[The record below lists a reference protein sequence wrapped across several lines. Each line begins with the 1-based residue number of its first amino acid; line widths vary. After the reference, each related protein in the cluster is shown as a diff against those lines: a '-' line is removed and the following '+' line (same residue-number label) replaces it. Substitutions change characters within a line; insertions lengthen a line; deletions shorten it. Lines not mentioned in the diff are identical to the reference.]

1 MKKDVFPATMSTWI
15 GDQLRAGDE
24 GRSQVNH
31 HIMAV
36 YYTPIR
42 TYFLGT
48 GDRWLG
54 EPDEIVQGFFA
65 DRLDRDRFFADWQR
79 SGMPLRRWLVNA
91 FCFYLKEMRRRRW
104 RDGRAG
110 ALVEDPVTFSGDPE
124 AAVDRAFVVSVVQR
138 ALEATADQCISDGL
152 SEHWQIFDA
161 HFCRGRPYALICEE
175 FGVDRARA
183 AVMAR
188 TATRKF
194 RVVLRDLLS
203 RDGDSDDLD
212 SQIKSLLGTIS

>member
-1 MKKDVFPATMSTWI
+1 MKRDVFPATMSTWI
-15 GDQLRAGDE
+15 GDQLRAGDA
-24 GRSQVNH
+24 GRSEVNH

-36 YYTPIR
+36 YAGPIR
-42 TYFLGT
+42 TYYLGT

-65 DRLDRDRFFADWQR
+65 DRLGRDHFFADWQR

-110 ALVEDPVTFSGDPE
+110 ALADDPVTFAGDPE
-124 AAVDRAFVVSVVQR
+124 AAVDRAFVVSIVQR
-138 ALEATADQCISDGL
+138 ALETTAELCDRDGL
-152 SEHWQIFDA
+152 GEHWQIFDA
-161 HFCRGRPYALICEE
+161 HFCRGRPYASVCEE

-194 RVVLRDLLS
+194 RAVLRDLIA
-203 RDGDSDDLD
+203 RDGDGADLD
-212 SQIKSLLGTIS
+212 SQIKSLLGTIA